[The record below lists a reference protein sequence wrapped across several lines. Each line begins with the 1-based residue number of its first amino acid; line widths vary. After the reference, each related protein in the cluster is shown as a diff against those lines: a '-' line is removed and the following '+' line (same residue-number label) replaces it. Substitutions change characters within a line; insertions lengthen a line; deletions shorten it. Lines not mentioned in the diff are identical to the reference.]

1 MKRSEGGQRRR
12 DERGRHETA
21 FQGNVPAWCQ
31 SIHFIQKTFEQTQP
45 QAILSS
51 DGGEDG
57 GGMGRGWGG
66 QEDKITDSLLIVH
79 HCRGVMFALL
89 SMCFFFNTFTNAK
102 DFLLKTNQI
111 EGFKC
116 THACSFVLTATRA
129 NHRGQFSATAAD
141 YGCSTKS
148 EEQLD
153 SP

>member
-45 QAILSS
+45 QAILSP
-51 DGGEDG
+51 EG
-57 GGMGRGWGG
+57 GGRMVEGWGEG
-66 QEDKITDSLLIVH
+66 GGDRKTKLLIRYSLFTPVVAS
-79 HCRGVMFALL
+79 CLP
-89 SMCFFFNTFTNAK
+89 CFPCVCFFNTFTNAK

-116 THACSFVLTATRA
+116 THACMQLCADSHQSKSPRPVLCNGSRLRLQ
-129 NHRGQFSATAAD
+129 H
-141 YGCSTKS
+141 
-148 EEQLD
+148 
-153 SP
+153 